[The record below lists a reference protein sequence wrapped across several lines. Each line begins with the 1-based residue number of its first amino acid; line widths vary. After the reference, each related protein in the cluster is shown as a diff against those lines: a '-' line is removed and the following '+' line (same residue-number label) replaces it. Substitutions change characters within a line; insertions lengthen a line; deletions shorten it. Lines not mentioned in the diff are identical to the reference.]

1 MSEQPPTVAAP
12 KGFDRRKGVLLV
24 CVVLLAIGVWRIAGR
39 SAGVG
44 AGTEVLPEVVS
55 PPNASADE
63 VMVGAFVNQ
72 IHEFSLR
79 DNSFTVD
86 FYLWFRWKNPNLKPY
101 ETFSV
106 IDGRI
111 ENRTEAVVRE
121 LPGGERHAYTRVVA
135 KITRFF
141 DISDYPLDNHQL
153 AIIVEEEDS
162 ESQKVRYVADTTNSA
177 ASPTILLPGWVF
189 ERLSSEAGVGTYHS
203 NFGDPTLPTGNSAS
217 YARLT
222 TAVTFTRVGANFFI
236 KLFFGL
242 WACVLLSILAFFMRP
257 VNVDPRFGVG
267 VGALFGAIA
276 SQYVVANAL
285 PDSNVITL
293 ADQMHLVAFLFII
306 TSVTQ
311 STVSLWLWE
320 TDRQVAS
327 HRLDVWFRIG
337 MPVAYVIATALLIHS
352 S

>member
-1 MSEQPPTVAAP
+1 ML
-12 KGFDRRKGVLLV
+12 RRRNLILALCGILFAVGVLMV
-24 CVVLLAIGVWRIAGR
+24 MQGKH
-39 SAGVG
+39 AGVVKHEVPAG
-44 AGTEVLPEVVS
+44 AAVPLDATAKEVV
-55 PPNASADE
+55 
-63 VMVGAFVNQ
+63 VGAFVNQ

-86 FYLWFRWKNPNLKPY
+86 FYLWFRWKDAELKPY

-106 IDGRI
+106 VDGRI
-111 ENRTEAVVRE
+111 ESRTDPVVRE
-121 LPGGERHAYTRVVA
+121 LPNGERHAYTRVVA
-135 KITRFF
+135 RVTRFF
-141 DISDYPLDNHQL
+141 DVSDYPLDNHQL
-153 AIIVEEEDS
+153 AIIVEEEDL
-162 ESQKVRYVADTTNSA
+162 EAQKLRYVADVENSA
-177 ASPTILLPGWVF
+177 ASPSILLPGWDF
-189 ERLSSEAGVGTYHS
+189 ERLNSSAGVGTYHS
-203 NFGDPTLPTGNSAS
+203 NFGDPTLPKGNESS

-222 TAVTFTRVGANFFI
+222 TAVSFTRVGANFFI

-242 WACVLLSILAFFMRP
+242 WACVLLSMLAFFMRP

-285 PDSNVITL
+285 PDTNVITL
-293 ADQMHLVAFLFII
+293 ADQMHLVAFFFII

-327 HRLDVWFRIG
+327 HRLDVWFRLG
-337 MPVAYVIATALLIHS
+337 MPMAYVFATAWLLRN
-352 S
+352 